1 MIGAMSQLG
10 LGSLAMG
17 VRRAALSARM
27 RYKAAFDE
35 AELRL
40 VPRLC
45 PRDRAFLDVGANHG
59 IYSWAASRVTS
70 RVIAVEPNPG
80 VAAALARA
88 LGGRVEVIAAALS
101 DRSGTVT
108 LQVPMH
114 AGKPLTT
121 RGTLDATG
129 HGAAACQAIDV
140 PCHRLDDLAL
150 PPLGMIKIDVEGH
163 ERAVLDGARATL
175 ARDRPV
181 LLVEIE
187 ERHAPGATRA
197 LPAML
202 ADLGYDGWFL
212 LGGELQPIAAFAV
225 ETHQRLEHAKPPDG
239 PRRGVY
245 INNFVFT
252 PRAAATARDSLPG
265 SAAPPRARAR

>member
-1 MIGAMSQLG
+1 MI
-10 LGSLAMG
+10 LAP
-17 VRRAALSARM
+17 VRRAAFAARM

-45 PRDRAFLDVGANHG
+45 PRDRAFLDVGASHG
-59 IYSWAASRVTS
+59 IYSWAASRVTE

-80 VAAALARA
+80 VAATLARTF
-88 LGGRVEVIAAALS
+88 GDRVEVIAAALS

-108 LQVPMH
+108 LQVPIH
-114 AGKPLTT
+114 GGRPLTS

-129 HGAAACQAIDV
+129 HGAARLVAFEV
-140 PCHRLDDLAL
+140 PCHRLDELEL

-163 ERAVLDGARATL
+163 EHAVLAGAFATL
-175 ARDRPV
+175 ARDRPA

-187 ERHAPGATRA
+187 ERHAAGATTAVPA
-197 LPAML
+197 LL
-202 ADLGYDGWFL
+202 ADLGYEGWFL
-212 LGGELQPIAAFAV
+212 LGGELQPLATFRV
-225 ETHQRLEHAKPPDG
+225 DVHQRLEHAKPPDG
-239 PRRGVY
+239 PRRGLY

-252 PRAAATARDSLPG
+252 PRAAATARGSRPG
-265 SAAPPRARAR
+265 TPPPPNAHAR

>member
-1 MIGAMSQLG
+1 MIPGP
-10 LGSLAMG
+10 
-17 VRRAALSARM
+17 VRRAAFSARM

-59 IYSWAASRVTS
+59 IYSWVAGRVTD

-80 VAAALARA
+80 VAADLARA
-88 LGGRVEVIAAALS
+88 FGDRIEVIAAALS

-108 LQVPMH
+108 LQVPVH
-114 AGKPLTT
+114 GGRPLTS

-129 HGAAACQAIDV
+129 HGAAELVSIAV
-140 PCHRLDDLAL
+140 PCHRLDDLPL
-150 PPLGMIKIDVEGH
+150 PPLGMIKVDVEGH
-163 ERAVLDGARATL
+163 EHAVLAGAFATL
-175 ARDRPV
+175 ARDRPA

-187 ERHAPGATRA
+187 ERHAPGATTTVPA
-197 LPAML
+197 LL

-212 LGGELQPIAAFAV
+212 LGGELQPLASFRADV
-225 ETHQRLEHAKPPDG
+225 HQRPENAKPPGG
-239 PRRGVY
+239 PRRGLY

-252 PRAAATARDSLPG
+252 PRARATARGSRPG
-265 SAAPPRARAR
+265 TSAPPTARAR

>member
-1 MIGAMSQLG
+1 MIGAMSDLG
-10 LGSLAMG
+10 LGSLAKG
-17 VRRAALSARM
+17 VRRAAFSARM

-70 RVIAVEPNPG
+70 RVIAVEPNPT

-88 LGGRVEVIAAALS
+88 FDGRVEVIAAALS

-108 LQVPMH
+108 LQVPLH
-114 AGKPLTT
+114 GGKPLTT
-121 RGTLDATG
+121 RGTLDASG
-129 HGAAACQAIDV
+129 HGAAECQSIDV
-140 PCHRLDDLAL
+140 PCHRLDELSL

-163 ERAVLDGARATL
+163 ERAVLDGARATIE
-175 ARDRPV
+175 RDRPV
-181 LLVEIE
+181 LLVELE

-197 LPAML
+197 VPAML

-212 LGGELQPIAAFAV
+212 LGGELQPLARFAADV
-225 ETHQRLEHAKPPDG
+225 HQRPENAKPPDG

-252 PRAAATARDSLPG
+252 PRAAATARGSRPG
-265 SAAPPRARAR
+265 TSAPPRARDR